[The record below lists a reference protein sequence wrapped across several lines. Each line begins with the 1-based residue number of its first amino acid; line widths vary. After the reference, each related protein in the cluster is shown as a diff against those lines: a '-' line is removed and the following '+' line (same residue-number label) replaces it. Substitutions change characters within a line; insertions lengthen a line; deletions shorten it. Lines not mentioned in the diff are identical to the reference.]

1 MKRLKIARIICAAI
15 FIAGIPSLIISSI
28 IDNNGA
34 VLTFGLIT
42 AVTAVVLVAISTV
55 SATERID
62 VFDDALAEQVEQRVA
77 ELVAAGADEEKVRL
91 LVRES
96 IELARGPK

>member
-1 MKRLKIARIICAAI
+1 MSKIKVFRLICAAV

-28 IDNNGA
+28 VDNNGL

-42 AVTAVVLVAISTV
+42 AVAAIVLLSVSTV

-62 VFDDALAEQVEQRVA
+62 VFDDVLAERVEQRIA
-77 ELVAAGADEEKVRL
+77 ELVAQGADEQSVRE

-96 IELARGPK
+96 IELARGPR

>member
-1 MKRLKIARIICAAI
+1 MSKIKVFRLICAAV

-28 IDNNGA
+28 VDNNGL

-42 AVTAVVLVAISTV
+42 AVAAIVLVSVSTV

-62 VFDDALAEQVEQRVA
+62 VFDDVLAERVEQRIA
-77 ELVAAGADEEKVRL
+77 ELVAQGADEQSVRE

-96 IELARGPK
+96 IELARGPR

>member
-1 MKRLKIARIICAAI
+1 MSKIKVLRLICAAI
-15 FIAGIPSLIISSI
+15 FIAGIPSLIVSSI
-28 IDNNGA
+28 IDNNGL

-42 AVTAVVLVAISTV
+42 AVAAIVLVAVSTV
-55 SATERID
+55 GATERID
-62 VFDDALAEQVEQRVA
+62 VFDDILAERVEQRIA
-77 ELVAAGADEEKVRL
+77 DLVAQGADENAVRE